1 MQQSTT
7 SFNTISGDF
16 ECFQN
21 YTASEVFIQQL
32 ASITNQSDISLIIKN
47 QKEM

>member
-7 SFNTISGDF
+7 SFNTTSDF

-21 YTASEVFIQQL
+21 YTPSEIFVQQL
-32 ASITNQSDISLIIKN
+32 SGLVNQSDIKEIIKS
-47 QKEM
+47 QKLM

>member
-7 SFNTISGDF
+7 SFATTSDF

-21 YTASEVFIQQL
+21 YTAPEIFIQQL
-32 ASITNQSDISLIIKN
+32 ASTVNQNDLSCIIKS
-47 QKEM
+47 QKQM

>member
-7 SFNTISGDF
+7 SFNTTSDF

-21 YTASEVFIQQL
+21 YTPAEVFVQQL
-32 ASITNQSDISLIIKN
+32 SGLVNQSEIKDIIKL
-47 QKEM
+47 QKLM

>member
-7 SFNTISGDF
+7 SFNTTSDF

-21 YTASEVFIQQL
+21 FTSPEIFVQQL
-32 ASITNQSDISLIIKN
+32 ANVVSQADISCIIKS
-47 QKEM
+47 QKQM